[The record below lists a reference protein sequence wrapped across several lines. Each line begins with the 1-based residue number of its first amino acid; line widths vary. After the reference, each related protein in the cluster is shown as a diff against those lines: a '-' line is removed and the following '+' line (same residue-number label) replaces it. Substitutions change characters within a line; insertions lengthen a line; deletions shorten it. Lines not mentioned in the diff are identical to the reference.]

1 MRSRCSIV
9 VSMPVESQE
18 EKSMRAAPLH
28 RAFPLALALVV
39 LSACTRDPPQALGT
53 LEFDRITLPAPAAE
67 RIVEVSVH
75 EGDQV
80 APGQPLLK
88 LEATRTQAELA
99 ALEAQAQRARD
110 LLAELRAGA
119 RSEDIAQARASLAAS
134 EADAREAQAYYQRL
148 LPLKGKHYVAAADL
162 DRARAAAGS
171 ASARVRM
178 ARAAL
183 DEQLHGTRGEQLDQA
198 EAALAMAE
206 AQADAQRAL
215 LQKLALV
222 APRSARVDSLP
233 YRLGD
238 QAPVGAPLAVLL
250 AGDAPYARIYVPEP
264 LRAALEV
271 GDALKVH
278 VGSRAEAYEG
288 RLRMIRSEPVFTP
301 YYALIGED
309 MARLSYLAEVSL
321 GADAARLP
329 AGLPVRVEFESAAR

>member
-1 MRSRCSIV
+1 MTAR
-9 VSMPVESQE
+9 
-18 EKSMRAAPLH
+18 PLH
-28 RAFPLALALVV
+28 RACLVALALVA

-67 RIVEVSVH
+67 RIVELGVH
-75 EGDQV
+75 EGEQV
-80 APGQPLLK
+80 AAGQPLLK

-110 LLAELRAGA
+110 VLAELRAGP
-119 RSEDIAQARASLAAS
+119 RSEDIAQARAALAAS
-134 EADAREAQAYYQRL
+134 EAEASEARAYYQRL
-148 LPLKGKHYVAAADL
+148 LPLKGKNYVAAADL
-162 DRARAAAGS
+162 DRARAATGN
-171 ASARVRM
+171 ASARVRV

-183 DEQLHGTRGEQLDQA
+183 DEQLHGTRAEQLDQA

-206 AQADAQRAL
+206 AQADAQRVL
-215 LQKLALV
+215 LDKLALV

-264 LRAALEV
+264 LRAGLQV
-271 GDALKVH
+271 GDTLKVF
-278 VGSRAEAYEG
+278 VGSPGEAHEG

-309 MARLSYLAEVSL
+309 VARLSYLAEVSL

-329 AGLPVRVEFESAAR
+329 AGLPVRVELGSAAQ